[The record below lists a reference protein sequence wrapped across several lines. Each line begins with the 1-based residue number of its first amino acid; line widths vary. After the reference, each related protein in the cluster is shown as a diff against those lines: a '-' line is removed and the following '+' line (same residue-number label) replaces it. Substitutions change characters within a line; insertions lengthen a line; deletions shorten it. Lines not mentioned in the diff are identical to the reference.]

1 MTVSVFRRI
10 ASVANAVHT
19 VQTFVN
25 RTTPVILVV
34 ALMQS
39 GAPTPRIAL
48 PFGVTGRVQRLGQ
61 PEMLPRASPRRKVR
75 HATSLER
82 ITTY

>member
-10 ASVANAVHT
+10 ASVANAVLES
-19 VQTFVN
+19 VN

-39 GAPTPRIAL
+39 GAATPRIAL
-48 PFGVTGRVQRLGQ
+48 PFGVPGRVQRLGQ

-75 HATSLER
+75 HATSLMR
-82 ITTY
+82 ITIC